1 MKICVADDE
10 KEVRLSI
17 IHKLKTVYPAAQ
29 IFDVEFG
36 RLALEQIRVVQPDLV
51 FLDIRMPELDGIEIL
66 HAVKQ
71 TNPHVRVVIL
81 SGFDDFDYARR
92 ALKLGATD
100 YLLKP
105 ADRDQL
111 REVVTKVK
119 LEMEAAF
126 MKEFEVYLDKLSNV
140 YIFIHD
146 LRCMNTSLWFDER
159 QPKEIHLGNAEEL
172 LKRWES
178 SPDRILLVF
187 SVNHDYGGIVV
198 SAPTPAGGRRFE
210 AKRDFMPEL
219 QAAIEAWES
228 SRFFGFPHRSPEGL
242 KKDRKDAG
250 KQAAGLRQKILSFA
264 KDGSY
269 PNLEAALEAWLDT
282 LLDLE
287 LSQLK
292 KECVNLMALL
302 DEGLSKSDMIVIEDE
317 KLHYWSQWVAKHK
330 TWDELK
336 NKIRK
341 FVLDGVRALLH
352 LEHQSGL
359 SWFDHA
365 LHMVETSR
373 DPNLSLESIADVVGV
388 HPVTLSRI
396 FKQQTGMNFVRY
408 LVRSRLQHAKALLLK
423 SDKKINE
430 ISEEVGYVDYRYFRS
445 LFKKEFGITPSEY
458 RRRNGIG
465 AAGDEPDA

>member
-36 RLALEQIRVVQPDLV
+36 RQALEQILVVQPDLV
-51 FLDIRMPELDGIEIL
+51 FLDIRMPEMDGLDIL
-66 HAVKQ
+66 RALKQ
-71 TNPHVRVVIL
+71 EKAHIRVVIL
-81 SGFDDFDYARR
+81 SGYDDFDYARR
-92 ALKLGATD
+92 ALQLGATD

-119 LEMEAAF
+119 QEMEAAF
-126 MKEFEVYLDKLSNV
+126 LKEFDLYLGHLSSL
-140 YIFIHD
+140 YLFIHD
-146 LRCMNTSLWFDER
+146 LRCLNTSLWFDER
-159 QPKEIHLGNAEEL
+159 EAKDIHLGDTGEL
-172 LKRWES
+172 LKRWER
-178 SPDRILLVF
+178 SPERILIAF

-198 SAPTPAGGRRFE
+198 SASSVPGEHRFQ
-210 AKRDFMPEL
+210 AKRDFLPVV
-219 QAAIEAWES
+219 QNAIEAWES
-228 SRFFGFPHRSPEGL
+228 RRFFGASQPSPESRR
-242 KKDRKDAG
+242 KDRKDAG

-264 KDGSY
+264 KEGHY
-269 PNLEAALEAWLDT
+269 PNLETALEAWLNT
-282 LLDLE
+282 LLDLD
-287 LSQLK
+287 LNQLK

-336 NKIRK
+336 SRIRK
-341 FVLDGVRALLH
+341 FVLDGVRALMH

-359 SWFDHA
+359 SWFDQA
-365 LHMVETSR
+365 LHMVDTSR

-408 LVRSRLQHAKALLLK
+408 LVRSRLQHAQSLLLK
-423 SDKKINE
+423 TDKKINE
-430 ISEEVGYVDYRYFRS
+430 ISEEVGYVDYRYFRT
-445 LFKKEFGITPSEY
+445 LFKKEFGCTPSEY

-465 AAGDEPDA
+465 AAGDEADS